1 MALIATAFERPV
13 GPFVVAKISR
23 ACELWNEGEKALAH
37 IHLAHAGLPPCGEG
51 EALRLFAA
59 DELLQSGVTPRE
71 LLMAQGFDPA
81 PLALLKYSPDQPRV
95 PEGHGRESGQWTSGG
110 ASGPEAFSGDAADAS
125 IVLVSNEKDRN
136 YEERRARVKNRPRR
150 ILNTAVAP
158 RSFPRA
164 LWGCRLP
171 LPELRRQLAQT
182 PLISW
187 AKTSGNWE
195 RL

>member
-71 LLMAQGFDPA
+71 L
-81 PLALLKYSPDQPRV
+81 
-95 PEGHGRESGQWTSGG
+95 
-110 ASGPEAFSGDAADAS
+110 
-125 IVLVSNEKDRN
+125 
-136 YEERRARVKNRPRR
+136 
-150 ILNTAVAP
+150 
-158 RSFPRA
+158 
-164 LWGCRLP
+164 
-171 LPELRRQLAQT
+171 RRQLAQT